1 MTAAFSDLIIKQN
14 EVLLKSLKPEPKPVP
29 KPVPEVVTSL
39 VEDQYGYAVQ
49 KEVKLA
55 EVPEK
60 TDGRKSGKSD
70 SNEDGFIISFFFG
83 HCYVTI
89 ENYYNGKR

>member
-1 MTAAFSDLIIKQN
+1 M
-14 EVLLKSLKPEPKPVP
+14 LLPPPMPPQFQLQQPPTILRPPSPKPVP

-70 SNEDGFIISFFFG
+70 SNEDGSVATLSPCRG
-83 HCYVTI
+83 QDL
-89 ENYYNGKR
+89 K